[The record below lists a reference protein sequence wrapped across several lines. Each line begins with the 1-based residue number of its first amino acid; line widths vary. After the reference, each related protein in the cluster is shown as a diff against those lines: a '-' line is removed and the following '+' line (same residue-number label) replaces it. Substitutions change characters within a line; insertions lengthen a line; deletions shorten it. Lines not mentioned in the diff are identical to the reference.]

1 VQEGK
6 NAFDNIFCFLIAFW
20 AVLPRLS
27 TAQKAQIF
35 CRFLQGANVAQRKLF
50 GAFFSTTRCLR
61 NIHCGVVNKPIEKQP
76 RKAKPVGRNTCNPHL
91 LHEKLAPPS
100 GPLAA

>member
-1 VQEGK
+1 LGIVQEGK

-35 CRFLQGANVAQRKLF
+35 CRFLQGANVAER
-50 GAFFSTTRCLR
+50 
-61 NIHCGVVNKPIEKQP
+61 
-76 RKAKPVGRNTCNPHL
+76 
-91 LHEKLAPPS
+91 
-100 GPLAA
+100 

>member
-1 VQEGK
+1 VQERK

-35 CRFLQGANVAQRKLF
+35 CRFLQNASYLAHFSARPGA
-50 GAFFSTTRCLR
+50 
-61 NIHCGVVNKPIEKQP
+61 
-76 RKAKPVGRNTCNPHL
+76 
-91 LHEKLAPPS
+91 
-100 GPLAA
+100 